1 MNIYEEIFHG
11 REGAT
16 VKGHKWVTRTGTPG
30 HYKYTYDD
38 KDGDQRFSS
47 SNPVRPST
55 ASTPTKRSNSTASS
69 SSSPY
74 QNSYS
79 ESRRNGGTKYSTSPS
94 YTPTRK
100 TMQPVKKETRSTTK
114 SSGTHSQ
121 LSEGAGR
128 TKASRAKVTEKTK
141 ETCMEIIMR
150 VMRRRVAQ
158 MKS

>member
-1 MNIYEEIFHG
+1 MNFYESIFHSG
-11 REGAT
+11 TGAT

-55 ASTPTKRSNSTASS
+55 ASTPTRRSNSTAGS

-100 TMQPVKKETRSTTK
+100 TTQPVKKEPLSATK

-128 TKASRAKVTEKTK
+128 TAASRAKVTEKTK

-150 VMRRRVAQ
+150 RVAQ
-158 MKS
+158 RENK

>member
-55 ASTPTKRSNSTASS
+55 ASKFFFVSIP
-69 SSSPY
+69 
-74 QNSYS
+74 
-79 ESRRNGGTKYSTSPS
+79 EFLFGV
-94 YTPTRK
+94 K
-100 TMQPVKKETRSTTK
+100 T
-114 SSGTHSQ
+114 
-121 LSEGAGR
+121 
-128 TKASRAKVTEKTK
+128 
-141 ETCMEIIMR
+141 
-150 VMRRRVAQ
+150 
-158 MKS
+158 